1 MYRRSPFVCLGLT
14 RLNTAELPVPPQGWN
29 WINQLADTG
38 WVVARTVVSPE
49 LSRALR
55 VEAETLHSEAMLERA
70 GIGRAGDH
78 TIKSDIRR
86 DKTRWLSRDEEVQA
100 RYLDVMEQVR
110 LAVNEAFYL
119 GLFSYEAHFAV
130 YEPGAFYKRHMDSF
144 KGARNRVL
152 STVFYLNEDWDET
165 DGGALAIFDR
175 AEAEE
180 AVELVLPEL
189 GTLVIFLSEDIPHE
203 VLPAMRDRYSIA
215 GWFRVNDRAVAPSL
229 QTVQPTTPEVSE
241 F

>member
-1 MYRRSPFVCLGLT
+1 
-14 RLNTAELPVPPQGWN
+14 
-29 WINQLADTG
+29 
-38 WVVARTVVSPE
+38 
-49 LSRALR
+49 
-55 VEAETLHSEAMLERA
+55 MLEWA

-78 TIKSDIRR
+78 AIKSEIRR
-86 DKTRWLSRDEEVQA
+86 DKTRWLSRDEEIQA

-110 LAVNEAFYL
+110 LTVNEALYL

-152 STVFYLNEDWDET
+152 STVFYLNEDWKES

-175 AEAEE
+175 EDSED

-215 GWFRVNDRAVAPSL
+215 GWFRVNDRGIAPSL
-229 QTVQPTTPEVSE
+229 QTVQTTTPEVSV

>member
-1 MYRRSPFVCLGLT
+1 MYRRGPFVCLGLT
-14 RLNTAELPVPPQGWN
+14 RLNTAELLVPPQGWN

-38 WVVARTVVSPE
+38 WVVTRTVVPPE

-78 TIKSDIRR
+78 AIKSEIRR
-86 DKTRWLSRDEEVQA
+86 DKTRWLSRDEEIQA
-100 RYLDVMEQVR
+100 RYLDVMETVR
-110 LAVNEAFYL
+110 LAVNEALYL

-152 STVFYLNEDWDET
+152 STVFYLNENWNES

-175 AEAEE
+175 EDAKD
-180 AVELVLPEL
+180 AVELVLREL

-215 GWFRVNDRAVAPSL
+215 GWFRVNDRGIAPSL
-229 QTVQPTTPEVSE
+229 QAVQTTTPEVSV